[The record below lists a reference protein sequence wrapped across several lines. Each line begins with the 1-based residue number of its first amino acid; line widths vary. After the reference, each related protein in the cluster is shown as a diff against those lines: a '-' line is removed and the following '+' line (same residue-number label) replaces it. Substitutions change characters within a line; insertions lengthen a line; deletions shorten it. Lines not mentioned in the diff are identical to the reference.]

1 MCVEPACSRFGGME
15 KDPPQKDLSG
25 ETIQLS
31 VDITGEAGSRSPR
44 RSCRAPPRGS
54 LNPKLP
60 SQPHAQCFH
69 STQMSHTWLAA
80 RTLAQA
86 PGSSG
91 VPLGQKICL
100 RFSSALISSEPG
112 STPIC
117 SQVQLLCDPA
127 ARQCSHPLSL
137 RLPPPSPPAPEAIK
151 PFPVSSVHCKHR
163 DLRNAAMIRE
173 GVHCAYNPACV
184 TTELFY

>member
-1 MCVEPACSRFGGME
+1 MCVEPARSRFGGME

-44 RSCRAPPRGS
+44 RSCRAPARGS

-100 RFSSALISSEPG
+100 RFGSAHISSEPARLPSAPRCSSSVTLPQG
-112 STPIC
+112 S
-117 SQVQLLCDPA
+117 
-127 ARQCSHPLSL
+127 ARTLSL
-137 RLPPPSPPAPEAIK
+137 SVSPHRLLPPPRQ
-151 PFPVSSVHCKHR
+151 SSHSQ
-163 DLRNAAMIRE
+163 
-173 GVHCAYNPACV
+173 
-184 TTELFY
+184 